1 MLLFNFILIESLKI
15 DIKSNIICYIP
26 STHVLICNQTYLCSE
41 YLTFSA
47 CFLIHFQIVTSYTF
61 LYTFLFISWF
71 LYTFPDHNSRNVS
84 RYSHNTISIGFFRQH
99 VPHIRKNF
107 HIRVFE
113 YLCKSHCEKA
123 PISHDFSHLFPRR
136 SKRLRGL
143 AKLGRSLASQPC
155 KFAIICLWTQNEESV
170 AIYDFQR

>member
-47 CFLIHFQIVTSYTF
+47 CFLIHFQIVTSYIF

-99 VPHIRKNF
+99 VPHIRKSF

-113 YLCKSHCEKA
+113 YFVNHIAKKHQFHT
-123 PISHDFSHLFPRR
+123 ISRICFHGDQSVCAGSRNWDDLSRR
-136 SKRLRGL
+136 SRVN
-143 AKLGRSLASQPC
+143 SP
-155 KFAIICLWTQNEESV
+155 
-170 AIYDFQR
+170 